1 MECLN
6 SLIVEKT
13 RYLSIDAVEEG
24 MILGKSIYGYNNN
37 LLLAKGSVLT
47 SGCIKIIKSLKIE
60 GVFIESLSDCYML
73 EETFDEDS
81 KNLVIKEIKST
92 FKSSINSILDMNELE
107 KLTNIILDLTENILK
122 KDEFMINTIMNL
134 KSYDEYTYIHSL
146 NVAALSLFIGD
157 AINLSRDKLYDLW
170 LSGILHDVGKMFV
183 SKKILNKCSKL
194 TRDEYSIMRK
204 HPVFGYDYLRITC
217 NLSDNIYNGILEHH
231 EKFDGKGYPQNKS
244 GNDISLYGRIICI
257 ADVYDALISDRPY
270 REKLLPSEAI
280 EYIMGSSGSQFDPR
294 LVQTF
299 IKKIAPYPIGTCV
312 ILSDESIGIIIKNN
326 SNFILR
332 PLVRIIKK
340 GNKYISDYII
350 DLSNKEFINLTI
362 IDSISLTY
370 TGIDGKVK
378 RLI

>member
-6 SLIVEKT
+6 SQVINKM

-37 LLLAKGSVLT
+37 LLLAKGSLLT
-47 SGCIKIIKSLKIE
+47 AGCIKLIKSLKIE
-60 GVFIESLSDCYML
+60 ELFIENLAACYTL

-81 KNLVIKEIKST
+81 KSLVIKEIKNT
-92 FKSSINSILDMNELE
+92 FKSAVNSILDVNELE

-157 AINLSRDKLYDLW
+157 AINLSRDRLYDLW
-170 LSGILHDVGKMFV
+170 LTGILHDVGKMFV
-183 SKKILNKCSKL
+183 SKKILNKCSGL
-194 TRDEYSIMRK
+194 TKDEFDIMRK
-204 HPVFGYDYLRITC
+204 HPVLGYDYLRITC

-244 GNDISLYGRIICI
+244 SNDINLYGRIICI

-270 REKLLPSEAI
+270 RKKLLPSEAI

-326 SNFILR
+326 SDFILR
-332 PLVRIIKK
+332 PMVKVIKK
-340 GNKYISDYII
+340 SGKYISDYII
-350 DLSNKEFINLTI
+350 DLCDKEYINLTI

-370 TGIDGKVK
+370 TGIDGNVK
-378 RLI
+378 KLI